1 MLQRK
6 KENIVHTD
14 GAASTTW
21 SMRLVLV
28 NKPFR
33 VLPQFTDREGRATLR
48 DYVSLRGVYPAG
60 RLDYDSE
67 GLMAL
72 TDCGAW
78 QARIASPRSS
88 CTKSYVVQVEGAA
101 TPAAV
106 GRLKTGVDLADG
118 PACALRAELIDEPR
132 SLWPRH
138 PPIRYRRAIP
148 TSWLRLSLDEGRNR
162 QVRRMT
168 AAVGLP
174 ALRLIRWSIGPWDV
188 GGLAPGEWR
197 IVPFDEVVRTLG
209 EPPARRDTLKRSA
222 RTRRSASRAR
232 GTARS

>member
-1 MLQRK
+1 MQL
-6 KENIVHTD
+6 I
-14 GAASTTW
+14 
-21 SMRLVLV
+21 LV

-48 DYVSLRGVYPAG
+48 DYVEARGVYPAG

-78 QARIASPRSS
+78 QTRIASPRSS
-88 CTKSYVVQVEGAA
+88 CTKSYVVQVEGVA
-101 TPAAV
+101 TDEVLAKLT
-106 GRLKTGVDLADG
+106 RGVRLADG
-118 PACALRAELIDEPR
+118 PARAISAEAIAEPPQ
-132 SLWPRH
+132 LWPRD

-148 TSWLRLSLDEGRNR
+148 TSWVRIALDEGRNR

-174 ALRLIRWSIGPWDV
+174 TLRLIRWSIGPWTV
-188 GGLAPGEWR
+188 AGLAPGQSR
-197 IVPFDEVVRTLG
+197 VVPYDEVVRTLG
-209 EPPARRDTLKRSA
+209 RPPPRPREPFRPTA

>member
-1 MLQRK
+1 
-6 KENIVHTD
+6 
-14 GAASTTW
+14 
-21 SMRLVLV
+21 MRLILV

-48 DYVSLRGVYPAG
+48 DYVPQRGVYPAG

-78 QARIASPRSS
+78 QTRIADPRSS
-88 CTKSYVVQVEGAA
+88 CTKSYVVQVEGSAD
-101 TPAAV
+101 TESV
-106 GRLKTGVDLADG
+106 EQLVRGVELADG
-118 PACALRAELIDEPR
+118 AARALDAVVIAEPPG
-132 SLWPRH
+132 LWPRV
-138 PPIRYRRAIP
+138 PSIRYRREIP
-148 TSWLRLSLDEGRNR
+148 TSWIRLALDEGRNR

-174 ALRLIRWSIGPWDV
+174 TLRLIRWAIGPWTVD
-188 GGLAPGEWR
+188 GLRPGQSR
-197 IVPFDEVVRTLG
+197 SVPHDEVVRVLG
-209 EPPARRDTLKRSA
+209 PPPTPRRAGLRPSA

-232 GTARS
+232 GTARN